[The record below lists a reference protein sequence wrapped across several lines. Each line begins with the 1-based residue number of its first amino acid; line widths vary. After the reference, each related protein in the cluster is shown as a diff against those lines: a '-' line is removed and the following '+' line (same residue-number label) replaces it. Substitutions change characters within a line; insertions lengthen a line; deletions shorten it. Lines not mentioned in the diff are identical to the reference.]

1 MSPFRNVSGADATL
15 SGDMELI
22 LVRHALPERVE
33 NVDGVADP
41 GLQELGW
48 AQARR
53 LADWLEREHIDHIA
67 VSPKR
72 RAVETATPLAE
83 RLGLEPEVVPGFA
96 EIDRGARTYIPV
108 EEMRRENNAHWQALM
123 SGDWASV
130 GYHDPA
136 EFHRE
141 VVAARD
147 ELLSRFGDHRV
158 LVVAH
163 GGTINAIVSAYLG
176 FETPRFMF
184 DFGYTSITR
193 AGKGYT
199 DRIIIRSLNE
209 TAHLHAERDSLEP
222 LPPI

>member
-1 MSPFRNVSGADATL
+1 
-15 SGDMELI
+15 MELI

-41 GLQELGW
+41 GLQTVGW
-48 AQARR
+48 TQAER
-53 LADWLEREHIDHIA
+53 LAAWLSREQIDHIA

-72 RAVETATPLAE
+72 RAIETATPLAE
-83 RLGLEPEVVPGFA
+83 RLGMTPEIIQGFS
-96 EIDRGARTYIPV
+96 EIDRSSRTYIPV
-108 EEMRRENNAHWQALM
+108 EEMRRENNAHWQAIV

-147 ELLSRFGDHRV
+147 ELLERFGDHRV
-158 LVVAH
+158 VVVAH

-176 FETPRFMF
+176 FESPRFLF

-199 DRIIIRSLNE
+199 DRVIIRSLNE
-209 TAHLHAERDSLEP
+209 MAHLHTERDTLDP
-222 LPPI
+222 LPLL

>member
-1 MSPFRNVSGADATL
+1 
-15 SGDMELI
+15 MELI

-33 NVDGVADP
+33 NVEGVADP
-41 GLQELGW
+41 GLQPLGW

-53 LADWLEREHIDHIA
+53 LADWLGREHIDHIA

-72 RAVETATPLAE
+72 RAVETAAPLAE
-83 RLGLEPEVVPGFA
+83 RLGLEPEIIAGFS
-96 EIDRGARTYIPV
+96 EIDRSSRTYIPV
-108 EEMRRENNAHWQALM
+108 EEMRRENNEHWQALM
-123 SGDWASV
+123 RGDWASV

-147 ELLSRFGDHRV
+147 DLLARYAEQRV
-158 LVVAH
+158 VVVAH
-163 GGTINAIVSAYLG
+163 GGTINAIVSEFLG
-176 FETPRFMF
+176 FDTPRFVF

-193 AGKGYT
+193 AGRGYT

-209 TAHLHAERDSLEP
+209 MAHLHAERDSLEP
-222 LPPI
+222 LTIL

>member
-1 MSPFRNVSGADATL
+1 
-15 SGDMELI
+15 MELI

-41 GLQELGW
+41 GLQAIGW
-48 AQARR
+48 TQAER
-53 LADWLEREHIDHIA
+53 LADWLSREHIDHIA

-83 RLGLEPEVVPGFA
+83 RLGLTPEIIHGFA
-96 EIDRGARTYIPV
+96 EIDRSSRTYIPV
-108 EEMRRENNAHWQALM
+108 EEMRRENNAHWQAIV

-147 ELLSRFGDHRV
+147 DLLARFGDHRV
-158 LVVAH
+158 VIVSH

-176 FETPRFMF
+176 FESPRFLF

-199 DRIIIRSLNE
+199 DRVIIRSLNE
-209 TAHLHAERDSLEP
+209 MAHLHTERDTLEP
-222 LPPI
+222 LPLL

>member
-1 MSPFRNVSGADATL
+1 
-15 SGDMELI
+15 MELI

-41 GLQELGW
+41 GLQPVGW
-48 AQARR
+48 TQAER
-53 LADWLEREHIDHIA
+53 LADWLSREHIDHIA

-83 RLGLEPEVVPGFA
+83 RLGLTPEIIDGFA
-96 EIDRGARTYIPV
+96 EIDRSSRTYIPV
-108 EEMRRENNAHWQALM
+108 EEMRRENNAHWQAIV

-141 VVAARD
+141 VVTARD
-147 ELLSRFGDHRV
+147 DLLARFGDHRV
-158 LVVAH
+158 VIVSH

-176 FETPRFMF
+176 FESPRFLF

-199 DRIIIRSLNE
+199 DRVIIRSLNE
-209 TAHLHAERDSLEP
+209 MAHLHTERDTLEP
-222 LPPI
+222 LPLL

>member
-1 MSPFRNVSGADATL
+1 
-15 SGDMELI
+15 MELI

-41 GLQELGW
+41 GLQPLGW
-48 AQARR
+48 EQAGR
-53 LADWLEREHIDHIA
+53 LADWLGREHIDHIA

-72 RAVETATPLAE
+72 RAVETATPLAD
-83 RLGLEPEVVPGFA
+83 RLGMTPEVVQGFS
-96 EIDRGARTYIPV
+96 EIDRTSRTYIPV
-108 EEMRRENNAHWQALM
+108 EEMKRENNEHWQAIM
-123 SGDWASV
+123 KGDWASV

-147 ELLSRFGDHRV
+147 DLLERHHDQRV
-158 LVVAH
+158 VVVAH
-163 GGTINAIVSAYLG
+163 GGTINAIVSSYLG
-176 FETPRFMF
+176 FESPRFVF

-193 AGKGYT
+193 AGRGYT

-209 TAHLHAERDSLEP
+209 MAHLHAERDTLEP